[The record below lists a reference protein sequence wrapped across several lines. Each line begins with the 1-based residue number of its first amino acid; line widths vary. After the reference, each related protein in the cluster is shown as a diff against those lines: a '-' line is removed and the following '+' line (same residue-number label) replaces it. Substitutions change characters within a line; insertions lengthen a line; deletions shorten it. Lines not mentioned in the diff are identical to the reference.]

1 MTPLQWERMVLQ
13 CKDGVMKRWF
23 NATTSV
29 CDRTIMILNIMAQWH
44 IYAIVQWSNDALMQ
58 RQNNAMT
65 CWQCTG
71 GLVVVVVQS
80 VAAFAL
86 HAEGWVFE
94 LRRPILVTAPLS
106 NAWQHVWML
115 RVLRDGHINRCPFD
129 SRCSA
134 LKNPYCSMAMSAV
147 YR

>member
-1 MTPLQWERMVLQ
+1 
-13 CKDGVMKRWF
+13 
-23 NATTSV
+23 
-29 CDRTIMILNIMAQWH
+29 
-44 IYAIVQWSNDALMQ
+44 MQ

-80 VAAFAL
+80 VAAFAS

-106 NAWQHVWML
+106 NAWQHV
-115 RVLRDGHINRCPFD
+115 
-129 SRCSA
+129 
-134 LKNPYCSMAMSAV
+134 
-147 YR
+147 